1 MELINYFQ
9 EKIEFRG
16 RPLEQIRTPGNVGS
30 GGLAPCRN
38 FLDLPLNSKL
48 GLNRTYMSEWGGSR
62 APVGTRAGTPK
73 QFDWLRA
80 VEKWRERGVWGSGP
94 LSKIIMVGVIKS
106 FIGRPLIIVVL
117 KVLT

>member
-1 MELINYFQ
+1 M
-9 EKIEFRG
+9 G
-16 RPLEQIRTPGNVGS
+16 RVP
-30 GGLAPCRN
+30 
-38 FLDLPLNSKL
+38 
-48 GLNRTYMSEWGGSR
+48 
-62 APVGTRAGTPK
+62 RAGGYARAGAPK